1 MYSPSKRVRFSQ
13 SNLKKKEYREE
24 WSENTEG
31 GNSLVL
37 GGMRLTSSMQKNK
50 YEYGRSK

>member
-1 MYSPSKRVRFSQ
+1 MYSPSKRVRFSHT
-13 SNLKKKEYREE
+13 NMKKKEFREE

-37 GGMRLTSSMQKNK
+37 GGMRLTSSMQQ
-50 YEYGRSK
+50 